1 MSNVVKI
8 DECINL
14 MSKEKLSVTVIK
26 ALTIS
31 KTLKDYYNWYLLKLL
46 TMGVNTSAE
55 DKQFVRSEFIALS
68 LHEGVSRE
76 IIDIQISQAVEKYIS
91 AKTLDKDKIVSFST
105 GEIENLIDNYTEW
118 KDTCKLP
125 EGLAPVDLFYEN
137 RQREQVQLDLVIQN
151 NQFRNVYSQI
161 QFLVGDILSN
171 MRITSLEQEK
181 IKEKESNPE
190 IIMENIF
197 IIHGHSE
204 AKRREICE
212 LLKDEF
218 GLNPIIL
225 QEQPSQGMTIIEK
238 FEKYAKTC
246 SYAFAIFTPDD
257 IVENNGVK
265 YFQARPNVIFE
276 LGWFYAHLGRSK
288 VCILDQESDK
298 SEIFSDLQGVLRL
311 QFKSDVKE
319 KIIDI
324 RKELRAS
331 NIID

>member
-1 MSNVVKI
+1 MNNVVKI
-8 DECINL
+8 DECINI
-14 MSKEKLSVTVIK
+14 MGTEKLSLTVIR
-26 ALTIS
+26 AITIA
-31 KTLKDYYNWYLLKLL
+31 KTLKDYYHWYLLKLL
-46 TMGVNTSAE
+46 TYGVNNLKGQGKLLRDEYIELCLLEGIDKEIIKIQGQKAE
-55 DKQFVRSEFIALS
+55 DIYF
-68 LHEGVSRE
+68 
-76 IIDIQISQAVEKYIS
+76 S
-91 AKTLDKDKIVSFST
+91 AKAYDSEKILTFSV
-105 GEIENLIDNYTEW
+105 GEIENLIDSRNALH
-118 KDTCKLP
+118 DTYKLP
-125 EGLAPVDLFYEN
+125 GGLAPIDVYYEN
-137 RQREQVQLDLVIQN
+137 RAREKIQADLVTENRQLK
-151 NQFRNVYSQI
+151 NVYCQL
-161 QFLVGDILSN
+161 QFLVGDILSD
-171 MRITSLEQEK
+171 MRTIAAGQEK
-181 IKEKESNPE
+181 IKEKELHPE

-204 AKRREICE
+204 AKRREICD

-246 SYAFAIFTPDD
+246 TYAFAIFTPDD
-257 IVENNGVK
+257 IVENNGEK

-311 QFKSDVKE
+311 QFKTDVKE
-319 KIIDI
+319 KILDI
-324 RKELRAS
+324 RKELKAS